1 MFKDEESLPLTEVE
15 DAIRDGDA
23 LLCVGYR
30 CSEVGRHVI
39 GALAGVGVGR
49 IPFRGEFLDPALQV
63 VSRRGIGIFC
73 DDEAG
78 TGVSDEDRADTGL
91 DIGPFHRLGNG
102 TGDLMKPASRSLK
115 CDGFPEQIAPFCRT
129 LRLIGKSNA
138 PRIMYTTHRRRMG
151 KKMSVIARF
160 AILLLLPLVGCLDQG
175 TGVPRSQSRPTT
187 GVDALPRVV
196 DNHPGENHF
205 ANIIQLTDGAENAE
219 AYWSYNSQQFIFQSN
234 RPPHSCD
241 QIYTMDID
249 GGNIRQISSGEG
261 RTTCAYF
268 LSPDDTT
275 VLWASTHL
283 GSEECPPE
291 PDRSQGYVWPIYS
304 SYDVFTKKLPDGE
317 VVRLT
322 NNPGYDAEATVSPD
336 GSRIVFTSMRDG
348 DLDIYTMAPDG
359 SDVVRLTSTPGYDG
373 GPFFSPD
380 GTKICYRARHPQGEE
395 LAEYQRLLK
404 DGLVRPSRMDLFIM
418 NSDGSGVFR
427 ITDNDA
433 ANFAPFFTP
442 DGKSL
447 LFSSN
452 QGAGGGREFDIYK
465 INIDGTGLEQ
475 VTTAL
480 GFDGFPMISPDG
492 TRILFCSN
500 RHNSNK
506 GETNVFVADWLGGE

>member
-187 GVDALPRVV
+187 AAPEARTDEPVAR
-196 DNHPGENHF
+196 PGPWAPGH
-205 ANIIQLTDGAENAE
+205 GP
-219 AYWSYNSQQFIFQSN
+219 N
-234 RPPHSCD
+234 RPPHP
-241 QIYTMDID
+241 TP
-249 GGNIRQISSGEG
+249 
-261 RTTCAYF
+261 A
-268 LSPDDTT
+268 SPVVRGCPHPEQM
-275 VLWASTHL
+275 VLLHPHT
-283 GSEECPPE
+283 G
-291 PDRSQGYVWPIYS
+291 
-304 SYDVFTKKLPDGE
+304 LPDCAWP
-317 VVRLT
+317 R
-322 NNPGYDAEATVSPD
+322 
-336 GSRIVFTSMRDG
+336 
-348 DLDIYTMAPDG
+348 
-359 SDVVRLTSTPGYDG
+359 
-373 GPFFSPD
+373 
-380 GTKICYRARHPQGEE
+380 
-395 LAEYQRLLK
+395 
-404 DGLVRPSRMDLFIM
+404 
-418 NSDGSGVFR
+418 
-427 ITDNDA
+427 
-433 ANFAPFFTP
+433 
-442 DGKSL
+442 
-447 LFSSN
+447 
-452 QGAGGGREFDIYK
+452 
-465 INIDGTGLEQ
+465 
-475 VTTAL
+475 
-480 GFDGFPMISPDG
+480 
-492 TRILFCSN
+492 
-500 RHNSNK
+500 
-506 GETNVFVADWLGGE
+506 

>member
-1 MFKDEESLPLTEVE
+1 
-15 DAIRDGDA
+15 
-23 LLCVGYR
+23 
-30 CSEVGRHVI
+30 
-39 GALAGVGVGR
+39 
-49 IPFRGEFLDPALQV
+49 
-63 VSRRGIGIFC
+63 
-73 DDEAG
+73 
-78 TGVSDEDRADTGL
+78 
-91 DIGPFHRLGNG
+91 
-102 TGDLMKPASRSLK
+102 
-115 CDGFPEQIAPFCRT
+115 
-129 LRLIGKSNA
+129 
-138 PRIMYTTHRRRMG
+138 MG
-151 KKMSVIARF
+151 KKMSVITRF
-160 AILLLLPLVGCLDQG
+160 AILLLLPLTGCLDQG
-175 TGVPRSQSRPTT
+175 TGMPGSQSRPTT
-187 GVDALPRVV
+187 GADPLPRVV

-249 GGNIRQISSGEG
+249 GGNLQQISSGDG

-268 LSPDDTT
+268 LSPDDST

-322 NNPGYDAEATVSPD
+322 TDPGYDAEATVSPD

-404 DGLVRPSRMDLFIM
+404 DGLVRPSRMDLFVM

-427 ITDNDA
+427 ITDNNA

-465 INIDGTGLEQ
+465 INIDGTGQEQ
-475 VTTAL
+475 VTTSP

-492 TRILFCSN
+492 SRILFCSN
-500 RHNSNK
+500 RHNSNE